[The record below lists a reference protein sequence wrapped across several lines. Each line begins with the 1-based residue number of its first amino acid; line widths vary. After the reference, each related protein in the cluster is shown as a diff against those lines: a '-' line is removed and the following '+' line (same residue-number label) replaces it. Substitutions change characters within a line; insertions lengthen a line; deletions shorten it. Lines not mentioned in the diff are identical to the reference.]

1 MAVGAVS
8 VPSKT
13 WVPPVGMI
21 LTTGSPTSP
30 AALYDGTS
38 WARITDRFLIG
49 AGESY
54 SLGSTGG
61 SATHTLTVA
70 EMPAHSHG
78 ATVLSAGEHSHTV
91 TSYYDTGSVSMMSD
105 YDYTGGNDDYRP
117 VYPTNTTSSNGA
129 HGHTATIGSAGNGQ
143 AFSIMNPYVA
153 KYIWY
158 RVS

>member
-49 AGESY
+49 AGGNY

-61 SATHTLTVA
+61 STAHTLTVA

-78 ATVLSAGEHSHTV
+78 GSITGAGNHTHTLTAYTDASSGSYLNYQDRVSFGMSNRTTSAAGAQSHAV
-91 TSYYDTGSVSMMSD
+91 SLGSS
-105 YDYTGGNDDYRP
+105 GGNK
-117 VYPTNTTSSNGA
+117 S
-129 HGHTATIGSAGNGQ
+129 
-143 AFSIMNPYVA
+143 FSILNQYIA
-153 KYIWY
+153 KFIWR

>member
-1 MAVGAVS
+1 MAVGTVS

-49 AGESY
+49 AGGNY

-61 SATHTLTVA
+61 STSHTLTVA
-70 EMPAHSHG
+70 EMPAHSHSG
-78 ATVLSAGEHSHTV
+78 SISAVGNHQHAMNFCVERRMPGTKQKRSGSLRKRWLPVPAATTAAPTAEPASTRMIWQ
-91 TSYYDTGSVSMMSD
+91 TSCK
-105 YDYTGGNDDYRP
+105 R
-117 VYPTNTTSSNGA
+117 
-129 HGHTATIGSAGNGQ
+129 
-143 AFSIMNPYVA
+143 
-153 KYIWY
+153 
-158 RVS
+158 

>member
-61 SATHTLTVA
+61 STAHTLTVA

-78 ATVLSAGEHSHTV
+78 GSITGAGNHTHTLTAYTDASSGSYLNYQDRVSFGMSNRTTSAAGAHSHAV
-91 TSYYDTGSVSMMSD
+91 SVGSS
-105 YDYTGGNDDYRP
+105 GGNK
-117 VYPTNTTSSNGA
+117 S
-129 HGHTATIGSAGNGQ
+129 
-143 AFSIMNPYVA
+143 FSILNQYIA
-153 KYIWY
+153 KFIWR

>member
-38 WARITDRFLIG
+38 WTQIKDRFLIG
-49 AGESY
+49 AGGNY

-61 SATHTLTVA
+61 STAHTLTVA
-70 EMPAHSHG
+70 EMPAHSHS
-78 ATVLSAGEHSHTV
+78 ATVSSSGEHSHNV
-91 TSYYDTGSVSMMSD
+91 TSYYNTGSVSVQANSYGD
-105 YDYTGGNDDYRP
+105 HHP
-117 VYPTNTTSSNGA
+117 AYPTNSTSS
-129 HGHTATIGSAGNGQ
+129 AGGGQ

-153 KYIWY
+153 KYVWY

>member
-1 MAVGAVS
+1 MALGAVS
-8 VPSKT
+8 TPSKT

-21 LTTGSPTSP
+21 ITTGSPTSP

-49 AGESY
+49 AGGNY

-61 SATHTLTVA
+61 STAHTLTVA

-78 ATVLSAGEHSHTV
+78 GSITGAGNHTHTLTAYTEASSGSYLNYEDRVTFGKSDRTTSAAGAHSHAV
-91 TSYYDTGSVSMMSD
+91 SVGSS
-105 YDYTGGNDDYRP
+105 GGDK
-117 VYPTNTTSSNGA
+117 S
-129 HGHTATIGSAGNGQ
+129 
-143 AFSIMNPYVA
+143 FSILNQYIA
-153 KYIWY
+153 KFIWR

>member
-21 LTTGSPTSP
+21 ITIGSPTSP

-61 SATHTLTVA
+61 STAHTLTVA

-78 ATVLSAGEHSHTV
+78 GSITGAGNHTHTLTAYTDASSGSYLNYENRVSFGMLNRTTSAAGAHSHAV
-91 TSYYDTGSVSMMSD
+91 SVGSS
-105 YDYTGGNDDYRP
+105 GGDK
-117 VYPTNTTSSNGA
+117 S
-129 HGHTATIGSAGNGQ
+129 
-143 AFSIMNPYVA
+143 FSILNQYIA
-153 KYIWY
+153 KFIWR

>member
-13 WVPPVGMI
+13 WVPPVGI
-21 LTTGSPTSP
+21 IITTGSPTSP

-61 SATHTLTVA
+61 STAHTLTVA

-78 ATVLSAGEHSHTV
+78 GSITGAGNHTHTLTAYTDASSGSYLNYQDRVAFGMSNRTTSAAGAHSHAV
-91 TSYYDTGSVSMMSD
+91 SVGSS
-105 YDYTGGNDDYRP
+105 GGNK
-117 VYPTNTTSSNGA
+117 S
-129 HGHTATIGSAGNGQ
+129 
-143 AFSIMNPYVA
+143 FSILNQYIA
-153 KYIWY
+153 KFIWR

>member
-1 MAVGAVS
+1 MAVGTVS

-49 AGESY
+49 AGGNY

-61 SATHTLTVA
+61 STAHTLTVA

-78 ATVLSAGEHSHTV
+78 GSITGAGNHTHTLTAYTDASSGSYLDYQDRVSFGMSNRTTSAAGAHSHAV
-91 TSYYDTGSVSMMSD
+91 SVGSS
-105 YDYTGGNDDYRP
+105 GGNK
-117 VYPTNTTSSNGA
+117 S
-129 HGHTATIGSAGNGQ
+129 
-143 AFSIMNPYVA
+143 FSILNQYIA
-153 KYIWY
+153 KFIWR

>member
-1 MAVGAVS
+1 MAVGTVS

-49 AGESY
+49 AGGNY

-61 SATHTLTVA
+61 STAHTLTVA

-78 ATVLSAGEHSHTV
+78 GSI
-91 TSYYDTGSVSMMSD
+91 TG
-105 YDYTGGNDDYRP
+105 
-117 VYPTNTTSSNGA
+117 
-129 HGHTATIGSAGNGQ
+129 AGNHTHTLTAYTDASSGSYLNYQ
-143 AFSIMNPYVA
+143 D
-153 KYIWY
+153 
-158 RVS
+158 RVSFGM

>member
-1 MAVGAVS
+1 MAVGTVS

-49 AGESY
+49 AGGNY

-61 SATHTLTVA
+61 STAHTLTVA

-78 ATVLSAGEHSHTV
+78 GSITGAGNHTHTLTAYTDASSGSYLDYQDRVSFGMSIRTTSAAGAHSHAV
-91 TSYYDTGSVSMMSD
+91 SVGSS
-105 YDYTGGNDDYRP
+105 GGNK
-117 VYPTNTTSSNGA
+117 S
-129 HGHTATIGSAGNGQ
+129 
-143 AFSIMNPYVA
+143 FSILNQYIA
-153 KYIWY
+153 KFIWR

>member
-1 MAVGAVS
+1 MALGAVS
-8 VPSKT
+8 TPSKT

-21 LTTGSPTSP
+21 ITTGSPTSP
-30 AALYDGTS
+30 AEIYDGTS

-70 EMPAHSHG
+70 EMPAHSHS

-91 TSYYDTGSVSMMSD
+91 TSYYDTGSVSMTSD
-105 YDYTGGNDDYRP
+105 YDYTGDNDDYRLCTQQTRHP
-117 VYPTNTTSSNGA
+117 PTVR
-129 HGHTATIGSAGNGQ
+129 TATRPPSAAPETGRLS
-143 AFSIMNPYVA
+143 AL
-153 KYIWY
+153 
-158 RVS
+158 